1 MLIEDILFVV
11 ILLGLGLGVIAIMAE
26 FLSRR
31 SHKVAT
37 LKATA
42 ALRWL
47 YRRTFRN
54 TKRLATRSQ
63 RDIIPDTSN
72 SETSVSAA
80 VAVHALGSGE
90 NIPRL
95 Q

>member
-1 MLIEDILFVV
+1 MLIEDILFVL
-11 ILLGLGLGVIAIMAE
+11 ILSGLGLGVIAIVAE
-26 FLSRR
+26 FISWR

-54 TKRLATRSQ
+54 TRRFATRSQ

-80 VAVHALGSGE
+80 VAVHAMGSGE
-90 NIPRL
+90 NIPRP